1 VTVTR
6 SDTTPIR
13 DPRNAVGLLT
23 EVLGHV
29 LTAPLWMS
37 ITSDEHAQLVPAT
50 YLLGKEFTKSPRSIF
65 NGYRRRGS
73 SELYRRAKDVQEK
86 LPADLWLI
94 RDARRRDCVETFL
107 ALTQRILAVIVD
119 AMEDIK
125 RWEKFIHPWTE
136 PAHYGQPAKTNDPEW
151 HKAWH
156 DYVSGAQR
164 LGVDLPTTA
173 LAECNW
179 RFRDLTDRSHR
190 GRNVKAAFEA
200 AWLAG
205 QYKFAEQLVTDALR

>member
-1 VTVTR
+1 MTR

-29 LTAPLWMS
+29 LAMPLW
-37 ITSDEHAQLVPAT
+37 SDGEHSDLVPVTHA
-50 YLLGKEFTKSPRSIF
+50 LGLEFTKAPRNIF

-73 SELYRRAKDVQEK
+73 SELYQRVKDTQERF
-86 LPADLWLI
+86 PADLWLI
-94 RDARRRDCVETFL
+94 RDNRRREHIETFKSL
-107 ALTQRILAVIVD
+107 AQRILYVIVD

-125 RWEKFIHPWTE
+125 RWEKFISPWVE
-136 PAHYGQPAKTNDPEW
+136 PARYGQPAKTNDPEW

-164 LGVDLPTTA
+164 LGVDLPTIA
-173 LAECNW
+173 LAECSW

>member
-1 VTVTR
+1 VTR

-13 DPRNAVGLLT
+13 DPRNAVGLLA

-29 LTAPLWMS
+29 LATPLWE
-37 ITSDEHAQLVPAT
+37 IIATDGEHAKIVPAT
-50 YLLGKEFTKSPRSIF
+50 HELGNEFTKSPRNIF

-73 SELYRRAKDVQEK
+73 SDFYQRAKTLQEK
-86 LPADLWLI
+86 IPADLWLF
-94 RDARRRDCVETFL
+94 RDNRRREYIETIRSL
-107 ALTQRILAVIVD
+107 AQRIVYVIID

-125 RWEKFIHPWTE
+125 RWEKFISPWVE
-136 PAHYGQPAKTNDPEW
+136 PARYGQAAKTNDPEW

-164 LGVDLPTTA
+164 LGVDLPTIA